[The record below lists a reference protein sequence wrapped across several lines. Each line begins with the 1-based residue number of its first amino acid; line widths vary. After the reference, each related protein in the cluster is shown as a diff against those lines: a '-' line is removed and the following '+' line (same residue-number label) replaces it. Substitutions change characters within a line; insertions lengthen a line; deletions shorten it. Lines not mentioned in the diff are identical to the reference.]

1 MRKKEQKNKALE
13 RKEKNYSENSSLEK
27 NLKILLVYPEYP
39 ETFWSFRYALQFV
52 SKRAAYPPL
61 GLLTVASLLPPSWP
75 KRLVDLNVRP
85 LKDSDI
91 AWADYVFISAM
102 VVQKKSAQDVIRR
115 CRQQGVRIVAGGP
128 LFTEYWAD
136 YPEVD
141 HLILNEAEI
150 TLPLFLQ
157 DLRQGNP
164 QKVYQSSDFPA
175 LSLTP
180 PPLWSLIRFRDYMSM
195 NLQFSRGCPFDCEF
209 CDITALYGR
218 RVRVKSAEQV
228 INELEIL
235 YELGWR
241 GNIFFVDDNFIGN
254 KKVLKKEVL
263 PAMIEWMRKRKHPFS
278 FNTEASI
285 NLSDDDELIQMM
297 VKAGFVSVFVGIES
311 PALDSLKECHK
322 FQNINRDLLGSV
334 RKLQAYG
341 LEVTGGFI
349 VGFDHDPPH
358 IFHKQIEFIQ
368 KSKIVT
374 AMVGLLNAPRN
385 TRLYQRLKKEGRLL
399 PHLTGNNTDFTI
411 NFIPKMDYQVLI
423 DGYRKII
430 EGIYSCRP
438 YYQRVKEYLAQ
449 KSLSVRRPFRLRLYH
464 LEALIKSI
472 FLLGIKDK
480 GRLYYWKLFWWTL
493 LRKPTQFPQA
503 IIFSIYGY
511 HFRKVFRLQ

>member
-1 MRKKEQKNKALE
+1 
-13 RKEKNYSENSSLEK
+13 
-27 NLKILLVYPEYP
+27 
-39 ETFWSFRYALQFV
+39 
-52 SKRAAYPPL
+52 
-61 GLLTVASLLPPSWP
+61 
-75 KRLVDLNVRP
+75 
-85 LKDSDI
+85 
-91 AWADYVFISAM
+91 
-102 VVQKKSAQDVIRR
+102 
-115 CRQQGVRIVAGGP
+115 
-128 LFTEYWAD
+128 
-136 YPEVD
+136 
-141 HLILNEAEI
+141 
-150 TLPLFLQ
+150 
-157 DLRQGNP
+157 
-164 QKVYQSSDFPA
+164 
-175 LSLTP
+175 
-180 PPLWSLIRFRDYMSM
+180 M

-464 LEALIKSI
+464 LEALVKSI